1 MKQRIILTGTV
12 FFVFLLFV
20 PSEGTQYK
28 YYSKGKRDPFV
39 PLVTGEVRTSLG
51 LAAVEDVD
59 DVRLEGIIYDP
70 SGKSMV
76 VLNDEVLKEGDKLYN
91 VEVVK
96 IDKNSV
102 TIKVHDRV
110 HTIKLVEEGGGES

>member
-1 MKQRIILTGTV
+1 MRQRIILTGTV
-12 FFVFLLFV
+12 FFLFLLV
-20 PSEGTQYK
+20 VYSEGNQYK
-28 YYSKGKRDPFV
+28 YYSKGKRDPFI

-51 LAAVEDVD
+51 LAAVEDAD
-59 DVRLEGIIYDP
+59 DVRFEGIIYDP
-70 SGKSMV
+70 SGNSMV

-96 IDKNSV
+96 INKNSV